1 MSRDTKMKSM
11 SSTGHERII
20 LTRDDGWWVARDTVA
35 GVTSQGRTR
44 QDALKNLD
52 EAVAGAK
59 GEGHKPTDEELRDLG
74 IDPEDN
80 REGRNELP
88 DVLQ

>member
-1 MSRDTKMKSM
+1 M

-44 QDALKNLD
+44 YSALENLD
-52 EAVAGAK
+52 EAVSGMK
-59 GEGHKPTDEELRDLG
+59 GEGRDPTDEELCELG
-74 IDPEDN
+74 IDPEGN
-80 REGRNELP
+80 HEERGELP
-88 DVLQ
+88 DVLR